1 MRVVKAGSKSRN
13 GFGKK
18 TVTFWRFVFGFLA
31 GHVYFFVFLFAGRRR
46 FFYKGFCNRT
56 GKRTYICIFLAAA
69 DIFLSFFAK
78 PLIHIAIIT
87 VLAPENSLK

>member
-18 TVTFWRFVFGFLA
+18 AVTFWRFVFGFLA

-46 FFYKGFCNRT
+46 FFYKDFT
-56 GKRTYICIFLAAA
+56 IEPGKEHIF
-69 DIFLSFFAK
+69 
-78 PLIHIAIIT
+78 
-87 VLAPENSLK
+87 